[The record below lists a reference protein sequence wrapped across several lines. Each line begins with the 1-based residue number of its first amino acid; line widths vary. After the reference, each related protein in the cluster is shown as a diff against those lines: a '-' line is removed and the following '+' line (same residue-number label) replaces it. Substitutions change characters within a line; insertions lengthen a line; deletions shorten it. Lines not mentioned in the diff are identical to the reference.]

1 MKWGSRAHLLVTAL
15 GIGFTIAAVGLLL
28 RADWVVHV
36 LLYNYGLQFDVEWAT
51 PYWTF
56 LRLSL
61 GLLGCAVGSS
71 ILLIAANLLQFRRGA
86 LPEVRKQ
93 PQSVATSTQTRLKD
107 AKEKPEEGARIRFGS
122 AKEKKREEDVVE
134 ITALPIVC
142 NKCEKVF
149 TQPLCMFDFK
159 SGKPRLVNVC
169 PYCNAILA
177 VSGNSRT
184 Q

>member
-1 MKWGSRAHLLVTAL
+1 MILMKWGSKAQLLVTAL
-15 GIGFTIAAVGLLL
+15 GIGLTVAAVVLLL
-28 RADWVVHV
+28 RVDWVVHV
-36 LLYNYGLQFDVEWAT
+36 LLYDYGLQFSLEWAT
-51 PYWTF
+51 PYWAF

-71 ILLIAANLLQFRRGA
+71 FLVVVMNLLQTRRGD
-86 LPEVRKQ
+86 LPEVREY
-93 PQSVATSTQTRLKD
+93 PRSISTSTQTQLG
-107 AKEKPEEGARIRFGS
+107 E
-122 AKEKKREEDVVE
+122 AKEKKPLEEDVVE
-134 ITALPIVC
+134 ITAIPIVC

-184 Q
+184 H

>member
-1 MKWGSRAHLLVTAL
+1 MILMKWGSKANLLVTAL
-15 GIGFTIAAVGLLL
+15 GIGFTIAAGVLLL

-36 LLYNYGLQFDVEWAT
+36 LLYDYGLQFSLEWAT
-51 PYWTF
+51 PYWMF

-61 GLLGCAVGSS
+61 GLLGAAIGSS
-71 ILLIAANLLQFRRGA
+71 ALLIAVNLLQSRKGP
-86 LPEVRKQ
+86 LPKIRKYSK
-93 PQSVATSTQTRLKD
+93 SVAKDTQTRLGD
-107 AKEKPEEGARIRFGS
+107 AKEEKP
-122 AKEKKREEDVVE
+122 EEDVVE

-177 VSGNSRT
+177 VSGDSRT
-184 Q
+184 A